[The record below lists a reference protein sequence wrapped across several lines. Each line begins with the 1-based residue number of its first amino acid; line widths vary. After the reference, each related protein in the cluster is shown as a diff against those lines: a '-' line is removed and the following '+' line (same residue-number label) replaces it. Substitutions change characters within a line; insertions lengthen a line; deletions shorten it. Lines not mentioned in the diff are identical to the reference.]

1 MKLWLFE
8 VVLVCAMVSCD
19 AFAPSSII
27 IPLRVGLAAPR
38 IRDRVPSRAR
48 ATTTPLHL
56 KALFGLGGSGKKRVG
71 VIGATGGV
79 GRLAVA
85 YLLEQ
90 GPVEALLRAFCI
102 AICTATSALSAK
114 KVANAAFCRLR
125 GACDCA

>member
-1 MKLWLFE
+1 MKQSQSSLFAA
-8 VVLVCAMVSCD
+8 LLACALFSSD
-19 AFAPSSII
+19 AFSPSSII
-27 IPLRVGLAAPR
+27 IPLRAGSAPR

-56 KALFGLGGSGKKRVG
+56 KALFGLGGSGKKKVG

-90 GPVEALLRAFCI
+90 GPVEALLRAF
-102 AICTATSALSAK
+102 
-114 KVANAAFCRLR
+114 
-125 GACDCA
+125 ACNLNCNG